1 MFVVLVVESVP
12 DHLRGYLERFL
23 SEVRTGTYV
32 GTLSSRVIDQLWL
45 AVNTHAGPGD
55 VVMITPANTES
66 GFHVEARRHPRWEL
80 VDYDGW
86 TLPRALISYPDQ

>member
-32 GTLSSRVIDQLWL
+32 GTLSSRVIGQLWL
-45 AVNTHAGPGD
+45 ATITHAGPGD
-55 VVMITPANTES
+55 VVMVTPANTES
-66 GFHVEARRHPRWEL
+66 GFRVKARQHPRWEF

-86 TLPRALISYPDQ
+86 MLPGVLISHLDH